1 LLLKSGFSATA
12 VDAAQMSQD
21 LSINEERHMLDK
33 FWLATLTAVVLLCC
47 SVPAMAGVPSVAVIL
62 LDADFNS
69 RMPGAVLGAGG
80 AALGE
85 PSDLSALEGEIV
97 ESSPG
102 ENYLLVKN
110 NTGSTSGRN
119 LRWDLIDD
127 AEITSGVVQFSFDF
141 TPTALDRYSFG
152 IRESGGSAF
161 TFLGVTFST
170 SGTLSATDAAGVIT
184 VTNNTYS
191 ANVTMHVVISF
202 DMDAGTSE
210 LNVNGNTVFS
220 GRAHGITSRGVG
232 RLLTGYSSGHSAQ
245 PFQVDNIRVTSIEP
259 LPLVLDAD
267 FDTKTV
273 GQPIGYGGA
282 ALGEPTEA
290 SPDLTTEV
298 LDVGMGNNIL
308 RLNAPVTGSAR
319 TLRWQFLGNIEISTG
334 IVAFDLDVGFGVLD
348 SYQILVREVGGSASS
363 FANLRF
369 LPNGAV
375 SLSDAGGN
383 VGIAPFIYAA
393 NQVYRV
399 RLIYDMDNATY
410 TAMLNDTVLVE
421 NRAHGVSTG
430 RGIGAI
436 ATGFMS
442 STAFGGP
449 MFIDALQVGASDA
462 GNIASEIAFLVEPD
476 SGMARIALTP
486 ALEVGA
492 LNVFDQPVGDGS
504 IVGVE
509 ILSGPAGATLSG
521 AIEPTAGGVAR
532 FDFLNVNLPGT
543 YRLRALAGDI
553 AADSTTDIVVL
564 PNPDIVFLNGFD

>member
-1 LLLKSGFSATA
+1 VNA
-12 VDAAQMSQD
+12 
-21 LSINEERHMLDK
+21 SINEEHHMLNK
-33 FWLATLTAVVLLCC
+33 SWLASLIAIVLLCC
-47 SVPAMAGVPSVAVIL
+47 PDLADAGVPLGPVIQL
-62 LDADFNS
+62 QADFNN
-69 RMPGAVLGAGG
+69 RTPGEALGAGG

-110 NTGSTSGRN
+110 NTGSPSGRN
-119 LRWDLIDD
+119 LRWDLTDN
-127 AEITSGVVQFSFDF
+127 AEITSGVARFAFDF

-152 IRESGGSAF
+152 IRESGGSAL

-184 VTNNTYS
+184 VANNTYS

-210 LNVNGNTVFS
+210 MTVNGNTVFS

-245 PFQVDNIRVTSIEP
+245 PFQVDNIKVTSMEP

-282 ALGEPTEA
+282 ALGEPTLA
-290 SPDLTTEV
+290 SPGLTSV
-298 LDVGMGNNIL
+298 VVDVGMGNRIL
-308 RLNAPVTGSAR
+308 RLDAPPTGSAR
-319 TLRWQFLGNIEISTG
+319 TMRWEFLHNAEIRTG
-334 IVAFDLDVGFGVLD
+334 MVAFDLDVGFGVLD
-348 SYQILVREVGGSASS
+348 NYQIYIREATSSTSS
-363 FANLRF
+363 FTTLRF
-369 LPNGAV
+369 FSNGTI
-375 SLSDAGGN
+375 SLSDAGGSAGLAG
-383 VGIAPFIYAA
+383 VSYAA

-399 RLIYDMDNATY
+399 RLIYDMDSATY

-436 ATGFMS
+436 ATGIQS
-442 STAFGGP
+442 SAVVGGP

-462 GNIASEIAFLVEPD
+462 GGIAGEIAFLVEPG
-476 SGMARIALTP
+476 SGMVRVALAP
-486 ALEVGA
+486 ALEVGV
-492 LNVFDQPVGDGS
+492 LNVFDENVSDGS

-521 AIEPTAGGVAR
+521 AIEPTVGGIAR
-532 FDFLNVNLPGT
+532 FDSLRVDRPGT

-553 AADSTTDIVVL
+553 SADSTTDIVVMS
-564 PNPDIVFLNGFD
+564 NPDIIFFNGFD